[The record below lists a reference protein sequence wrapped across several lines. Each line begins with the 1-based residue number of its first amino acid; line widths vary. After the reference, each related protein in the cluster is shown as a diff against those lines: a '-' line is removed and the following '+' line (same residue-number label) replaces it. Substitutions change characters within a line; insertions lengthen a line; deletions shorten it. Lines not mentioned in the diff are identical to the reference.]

1 MQACKS
7 GQFYYIE
14 RGSKVHVKCFSAEK
28 LVIVLSALLK
38 NYSLGNRSFAKEN
51 KK

>member
-14 RGSKVHVKCFSAEK
+14 RGSKAHVKYFSAEK
-28 LVIVLSALLK
+28 LVAVLSLLLN
-38 NYSLGNRSFAKEN
+38 NYSLGNRTFAKEN
-51 KK
+51 KM